1 MKLNFEL
8 EETTISDIQ
17 NNLDPFAEL
26 FDHVLLKIC
35 WILFSISILI
45 FSNPYYFLVIM
56 YEKHGEDS
64 MKRSLY
70 NQLISQASY
79 PIILH
84 NLVCPSHC
92 KPFQWD
98 CNPYMCYASNCNE
111 FAIKD
116 YARITAKLI
125 FDAL

>member
-1 MKLNFEL
+1 MKLAFEL
-8 EETTISDIQ
+8 NDISINDIQ
-17 NNLDPFAEL
+17 SNLDPFAEL

-35 WILFSISILI
+35 WILLGIVILI
-45 FSNPYYFLVIM
+45 FSTPYYFLITL

-84 NLVCPSHC
+84 NLVR
-92 KPFQWD
+92 KPLHLE
-98 CNPYMCYASNCNE
+98 CNPNICYISNSTTT
-111 FAIKD
+111 KD
-116 YARITAKLI
+116 FKAFWVGLA
-125 FDAL
+125 

>member
-1 MKLNFEL
+1 MKLTFEL

-35 WILFSISILI
+35 WILLGIAILI
-45 FSNPYYFLVIM
+45 FSNPYYFLVIL

-64 MKRSLY
+64 MKRSLN

-84 NLVCPSHC
+84 NLVC
-92 KPFQWD
+92 KPLHLE
-98 CNPYMCYASNCNE
+98 CNPNMCYISNS
-111 FAIKD
+111 
-116 YARITAKLI
+116 TTTVKLKSRLVL
-125 FDAL
+125 FR

>member
-1 MKLNFEL
+1 MKHTFEL
-8 EETTISDIQ
+8 EEITISDIQ
-17 NNLDPFAEL
+17 SNLDPFAEL

-35 WILFSISILI
+35 WILLGIVILI
-45 FSNPYYFLVIM
+45 FSNPYYFLITL

-84 NLVCPSHC
+84 NLVC
-92 KPFQWD
+92 KPLHLE
-98 CNPYMCYASNCNE
+98 CNPNICYISNS
-111 FAIKD
+111 
-116 YARITAKLI
+116 TTTVKLKPRHVL
-125 FDAL
+125 FR